1 MLVVAAK
8 AKATAPAKVHLRD
21 GNVDFIGVGL
31 TLPNKSLP
39 GEEAVVAYSWP

>member
-21 GNVDFIGVGL
+21 GNVDFIGV
-31 TLPNKSLP
+31 TWINSSDSKPP
-39 GEEAVVAYSWP
+39 R